1 MDNPYQ
7 FLRNAFRPEFDVRFV
22 LERAQG
28 SMLLLLLQGEQLR
41 VRRTLTGEQLADR
54 EKLSQVVESIR
65 FGLAID
71 RGDGLSGLNALSTEL
86 PARPN

>member
-7 FLRNAFRPEFDVRFV
+7 YLSNAFRPEFEVRFV
-22 LERAQG
+22 VERAEG
-28 SMLLLLLQGEQLR
+28 CMLLLLSQGEQLR
-41 VRRTLTGEQLADR
+41 VRRTLTGEQLADP

-71 RGDGLSGLNALSTEL
+71 RGDGLRGLHALGVAAGGSS
-86 PARPN
+86 A